1 MSNIDQEIIELIKKI
16 KKAQELVASAE
27 DKNFHNRVRLQNTAY
42 PSDPETKNA
51 TVESLTSDISF
62 AYINELG
69 VRELLRNVED
79 VLHQIK
85 VGAYELNSRLSQ

>member
-1 MSNIDQEIIELIKKI
+1 MSNIDQEIIELIGKI
-16 KKAQELVASAE
+16 KKAQELVVTAE

-42 PSDPETKNA
+42 PTGREDENA
-51 TVESLTSDISF
+51 TIESLTSDICF
-62 AYINELG
+62 VYTNDLG
-69 VRELLRNVED
+69 IRELLRNVED